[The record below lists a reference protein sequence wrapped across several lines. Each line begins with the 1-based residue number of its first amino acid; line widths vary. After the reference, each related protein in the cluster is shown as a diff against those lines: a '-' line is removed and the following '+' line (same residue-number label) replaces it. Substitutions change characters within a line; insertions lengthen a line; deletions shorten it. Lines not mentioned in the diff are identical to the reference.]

1 MLAADEA
8 GRELMLTC
16 MSNLLSAAEERV
28 YFKDRE
34 SRFLL
39 VSSGWLAAYAPDR
52 TAGELAG
59 QTDFDVF
66 SSEHACAAL
75 ADEQR
80 IIATGQPVAAK
91 VEQETFSD
99 RASTWVSTTKM
110 PLRDENGQIIGT
122 FGISRDI
129 TAQIQAE
136 RALAYQALHDPLTG
150 LANRLALMDRLAQAL
165 AAMERRRSRLAVLF
179 VDLDNFKE
187 INDSFGHDAGDLVLT
202 EIGRRLTRIARR
214 SDTISR
220 LGGDEFVVLCP
231 EIDRRTGPEEH
242 RRPHRPHRRG
252 ALPRQRPE
260 PVRHLQRGHRRD
272 H

>member
-1 MLAADEA
+1 MARDELSARTSPAGDAAAQAGQEPQVLAAGEA
-8 GRELMLTC
+8 GCELMLTC

-122 FGISRDI
+122 FGISR
-129 TAQIQAE
+129 TA
-136 RALAYQALHDPLTG
+136 
-150 LANRLALMDRLAQAL
+150 
-165 AAMERRRSRLAVLF
+165 
-179 VDLDNFKE
+179 
-187 INDSFGHDAGDLVLT
+187 
-202 EIGRRLTRIARR
+202 
-214 SDTISR
+214 
-220 LGGDEFVVLCP
+220 GGP
-231 EIDRRTGPEEH
+231 I
-242 RRPHRPHRRG
+242 RRPG
-252 ALPRQRPE
+252 Q
-260 PVRHLQRGHRRD
+260 LQGD
-272 H
+272 Q